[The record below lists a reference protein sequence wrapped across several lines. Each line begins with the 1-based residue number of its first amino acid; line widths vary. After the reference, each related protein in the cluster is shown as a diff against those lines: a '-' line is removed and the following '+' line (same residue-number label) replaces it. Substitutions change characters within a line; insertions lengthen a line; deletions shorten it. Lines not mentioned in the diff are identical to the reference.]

1 VSADEQHSE
10 QEGRVGSLYRRHR
23 PRTFADVVG
32 QEPVVRTLRNAIER
46 GKVHHAYLFVGSRG
60 TGKTSMAKILAA
72 CLNCENGPTIEPCG
86 VCDSCRSIATA
97 TSLDVIEM
105 DAASNNSVD
114 DIRELRESVA
124 YAPVSGRRKI
134 YILDEAHMLSTAAW
148 NAFLKTL
155 EEPPPNT
162 VFVLATTEANK
173 VPATVIDR
181 CHRFDFHRPTV
192 EQIAGVLRRAAGA
205 ESIEIPPPALAA
217 IARSATGSF
226 RDGLGTLE
234 QLVTYS
240 GSSISL
246 EDVLAV
252 LGVADSRLLAQAID
266 AVAAGDARAAL
277 GALESCASQG
287 RDAASFAADLEVSLR
302 ELMIVGTLG
311 EVPEELSLTPEAD
324 AALAEQAAVIPPRV
338 VVRLL
343 ELLGEALEAIRAGA
357 DARTRLELALVKAA
371 RPETDT
377 SLRALLARIERLEQ
391 SGAGTVSAVAAQR
404 EVAIPATPAG
414 QESASAPSSGEN
426 AASPVPAQPGAV
438 TPAAP
443 TQPPATQSAPAA
455 SAQAPAPSAGPPA
468 SPPAAQSEPAASQ
481 SPVPSASPPEA
492 PTSPTARAT
501 PPNPAVAAPHQ
512 PSAHAPAPPPGGAAE
527 ASASAVHVRSPPSA
541 EAPEPSTAS
550 PEDSAAAQA
559 SAPPALQPPSE
570 PPSPAGP
577 PPAAGQP
584 ATVAGAMA
592 AESRVA
598 VEEPPPGDIAR
609 GLDSLS
615 ATWPAVVDVVRAE
628 NALLGALIA
637 EARPVEVQGEELTLG
652 FSSAFLKKK
661 AEDPAN
667 RVTVAEALRVVTG
680 GRWKLLYELREDLGE
695 PLAADVPGDGD
706 SEERWLARFM
716 EEFDAEDIT
725 PEAGSGGEEPDLSTL
740 TSNEKGP

>member
-1 VSADEQHSE
+1 
-10 QEGRVGSLYRRHR
+10 VGSLYRRHR

-192 EQIAGVLRRAAGA
+192 EQIASVLRRAADA

-240 GSSISL
+240 GSAISL

-252 LGVADSRLLAQAID
+252 LGVADSRLLAQAVD
-266 AVAAGDARAAL
+266 AVATGDVRAAL
-277 GALESCASQG
+277 GALESCSAQG
-287 RDAASFAADLEVSLR
+287 RDAASFAVDLEVRLR

-311 EVPEELSLTPEAD
+311 EVPAELSLTPESD
-324 AALAEQAAVIPPRV
+324 AALAEQAAAIPPPV

-357 DARTRLELALVKAA
+357 DARTRLELALVKAS

-391 SGAGTVSAVAAQR
+391 PGAGTVSAVAAQR
-404 EVAIPATPAG
+404 EVPI
-414 QESASAPSSGEN
+414 
-426 AASPVPAQPGAV
+426 
-438 TPAAP
+438 PAAP
-443 TQPPATQSAPAA
+443 VRQEPASVPSVGEDAAAPAA
-455 SAQAPAPSAGPPA
+455 HEEAPA
-468 SPPAAQSEPAASQ
+468 SPAP
-481 SPVPSASPPEA
+481 ASPQ
-492 PTSPTARAT
+492 T
-501 PPNPAVAAPHQ
+501 
-512 PSAHAPAPPPGGAAE
+512 APAQTGAE
-527 ASASAVHVRSPPSA
+527 PPSA
-541 EAPEPSTAS
+541 ETSLPTPSS
-550 PEDSAAAQA
+550 SV
-559 SAPPALQPPSE
+559 
-570 PPSPAGP
+570 P

-584 ATVAGAMA
+584 ATVAGAKA

-598 VEEPPPGDIAR
+598 VEEPPAAVIASSMESMS
-609 GLDSLS
+609 SL
-615 ATWPAVVDVVRAE
+615 WPSVIDLVRSE
-628 NALLGALIA
+628 NARLGAAIERA
-637 EARPVEVQGEELTLG
+637 QPVSVDGNDLTVAFG
-652 FSSAFLKKK
+652 SSFLKKQ
-661 AEDPAN
+661 AEGPDD
-667 RVTVAEALRVVTG
+667 RVTVGEALRAVTG
-680 GRWKLLYELREDLGE
+680 ARWKLLYELREDLAE
-695 PLAADVPGDGD
+695 TTAAEAPGDGD

-725 PEAGSGGEEPDLSTL
+725 PEAESGGEETDLPTL
-740 TSNEKGP
+740 TGNEKGP